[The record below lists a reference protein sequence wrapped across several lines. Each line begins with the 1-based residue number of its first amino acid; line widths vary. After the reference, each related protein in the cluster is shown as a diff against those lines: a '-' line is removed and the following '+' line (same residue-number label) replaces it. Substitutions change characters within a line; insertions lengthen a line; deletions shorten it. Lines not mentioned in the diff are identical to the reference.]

1 MEGSTDKHKEMIKYL
16 KDEIY
21 VKRIGK
27 DGLPPPL
34 GVKHCDKSCA
44 VALIVPLLVP

>member
-21 VKRIGK
+21 VKRDLLK
-27 DGLPPPL
+27 RSGLAL
-34 GVKHCDKSCA
+34 HLDKN
-44 VALIVPLLVP
+44 